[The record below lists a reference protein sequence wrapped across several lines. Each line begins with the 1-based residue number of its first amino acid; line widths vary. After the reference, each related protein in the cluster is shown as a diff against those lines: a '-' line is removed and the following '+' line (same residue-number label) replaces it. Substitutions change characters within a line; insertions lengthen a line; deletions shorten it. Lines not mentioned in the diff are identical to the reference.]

1 MADATHAEYGAAPNE
16 ALITPAACAV
26 PEPGAPRLNG
36 KQRVRLTPDSLA
48 ARVYGA
54 SETFAEFHCSNELN
68 RRYQPL
74 FERSE
79 LHVSGVGDEGEAR
92 VVELAGAAFHVATLY
107 LPQLAAAQGE
117 PDPLIDA
124 FVQAAAGVPPVGQSA
139 ENFNQ
144 SD

>member
-1 MADATHAEYGAAPNE
+1 MAGAAHAEYGAPPEE

-26 PEPGAPRLNG
+26 PEPGVPRLKG
-36 KQRVRLTPDSLA
+36 IQRVRLSPGSLA
-48 ARVYGA
+48 ARLYGA

-74 FERSE
+74 FERSQ
-79 LHVSGVGDEGEAR
+79 LRVSGVGDEGEAR
-92 VVELAGAAFHVATLY
+92 VVELAGAAFYVATLY
-107 LPQLAAAQGE
+107 LPQLAAVEGE

-124 FVQAAAGVPPVGQSA
+124 FVRAAAGARAGGRSD
-139 ENFNQ
+139 ENLSQ